1 MIFNN
6 ASLIKNKI
14 ALTKKFQ
21 MTFTVTLA
29 AKTNQNYIFFT
40 TVFQQLSPTHAL
52 NPSSR
57 SALSFTH

>member
-14 ALTKKFQ
+14 SLTKFQ